1 MRGYIITTCNM
12 IKARA
17 NHLNDEMLH
26 HLAATLVI
34 INHIRYQELDPDV
47 WKSIDLNEDGYYE

>member
-1 MRGYIITTCNM
+1 M

-34 INHIRYQELDPDV
+34 MNHIRYQELDHDV
-47 WKSIDLNEDGYYE
+47 WRSYDFNEDGYYE

>member
-1 MRGYIITTCNM
+1 MRYYIITTCNM
-12 IKARA
+12 LKARA

-34 INHIRYQELDPDV
+34 MNHIRYHELDHDV
-47 WKSIDLNEDGYYE
+47 WESYDFDEDGYYK